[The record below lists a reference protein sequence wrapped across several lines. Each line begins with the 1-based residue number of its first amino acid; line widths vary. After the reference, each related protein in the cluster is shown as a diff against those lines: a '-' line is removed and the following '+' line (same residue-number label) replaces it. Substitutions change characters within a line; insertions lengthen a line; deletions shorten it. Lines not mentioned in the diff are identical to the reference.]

1 MCHIQHEC
9 LYLVSGRL
17 CVENGVTCWMQKR
30 CERNV
35 SVMFI
40 IFQGEFVGLLSMITK
55 FLDKTGLD
63 AVARAKLDKILKF
76 ISGKASGKPLSYH
89 LLTVPAMSHRHT
101 TDIFG

>member
-1 MCHIQHEC
+1 M
-9 LYLVSGRL
+9 VSPVGCR
-17 CVENGVTCWMQKR
+17 KD
-30 CERNV
+30 V

-40 IFQGEFVGLLSMITK
+40 IFQGEFVGLLSMITE
-55 FLDKTGLD
+55 FLDKTGVD